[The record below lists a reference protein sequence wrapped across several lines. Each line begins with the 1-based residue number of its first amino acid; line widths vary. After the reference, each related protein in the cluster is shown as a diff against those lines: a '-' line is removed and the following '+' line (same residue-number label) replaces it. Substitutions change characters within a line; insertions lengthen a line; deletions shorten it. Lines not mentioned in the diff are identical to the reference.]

1 VFAGGNVFAEEAM
14 LNRILISAMTLAA
27 ALLMSVGVAAAF
39 DDAKYL
45 NLVGGDPPWLVE
57 AY

>member
-1 VFAGGNVFAEEAM
+1 M

-27 ALLMSVGVAAAF
+27 ALLISVGVAAAF
-39 DDAKYL
+39 DDAKYP